1 MVPFVGGRTPVGGW
15 WCGWVVRDQAAA
27 GSSTSSAATAE
38 AAGVRSQAAA
48 SEIGTLSTQS
58 LLTSEEAGQ
67 MLNALL
73 PDIQKTAELVSEISA
88 ACREQ
93 SIGIEQINQAIGQLD
108 QVTQS
113 NAGAAGEMA
122 ATADELSAEVRR
134 LQDGT
139 RFFRTGAATPA
150 ASVPAPK
157 AAAPKAAAAE
167 DVRALQTKA
176 QSFQP
181 APRPAR
187 DSATPEKAP
196 VRGLD
201 LDLDA
206 DFEKMSA

>member
-1 MVPFVGGRTPVGGW
+1 
-15 WCGWVVRDQAAA
+15 
-27 GSSTSSAATAE
+27 
-38 AAGVRSQAAA
+38 
-48 SEIGTLSTQS
+48 
-58 LLTSEEAGQ
+58 

-122 ATADELSAEVRR
+122 ATAEELSAEVRR

-139 RFFRTGAATPA
+139 RFFRTGAATAA
-150 ASVPAPK
+150 ASVPAPQ
-157 AAAPKAAAAE
+157 AAAPHVAPKAAAAE
-167 DVRALQTKA
+167 DVRALQAKA

-187 DSATPEKAP
+187 GSAASEKAL
-196 VRGLD
+196 VRGLE